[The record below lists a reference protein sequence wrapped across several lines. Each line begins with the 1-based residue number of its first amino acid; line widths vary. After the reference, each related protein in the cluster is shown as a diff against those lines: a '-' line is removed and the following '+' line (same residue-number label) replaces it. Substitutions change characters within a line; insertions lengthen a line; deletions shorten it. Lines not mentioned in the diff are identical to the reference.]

1 MPTVSP
7 YTGHDVVMGFGT
19 ISIMGATP
27 AALVGVSGNV
37 PRWFS
42 ASKIVYQDYTSGAVL
57 KTYDTGTL
65 AVATVDASG
74 ANDLGGGGSVWTAW
88 LAGSGLRSS
97 AAFGPLAAAGL
108 CQVSELGQTALI
120 LNRSISSGLGVY
132 TALGVSQY
140 SAAVSLTSQQV
151 CLRQNILSYQ
161 DASGWHLVN
170 VVTGNPVAGFQQR
183 PNVIKLVPFTI
194 GSSVGVL
201 EYQTGTETL
210 TVRLANSLTG
220 LTIPTVGAEFNVDV
234 QGVDADTVRVAW
246 SLTAG
251 EAPDDLVI
259 LDIDTDTGTTNEGT
273 VVSGAVV
280 FDTGPTLSG
289 TTFAGST
296 AAAVRLPVQSVK
308 AIYID
313 GPHKGE
319 MTKPWRD
326 VLQGGMNGVQSAQ
339 TSVANLPTPVPPDGF
354 GSIGGV
360 DAPGPN
366 STLTFTSLDGSVT
379 ITPDQPSS
387 SVDFS
392 VVGISFYMSP
402 LTTGGDPTTAELIFG
417 PDGDVVMVPV
427 DF

>member
-1 MPTVSP
+1 
-7 YTGHDVVMGFGT
+7 MGFGT

-37 PRWFS
+37 PRWF
-42 ASKIVYQDYTSGAVL
+42 AATKIVYQDYTSGALL

-74 ANDLGGGGSVWTAW
+74 ANDLGGGGSVWAAW
-88 LAGSGLRSS
+88 LAGSGVRSS
-97 AAFGPLAAAGL
+97 AAFGPLPLAGI
-108 CQVSELGQTALI
+108 CGVSELGQSAVI
-120 LNRSISSGLGVY
+120 VNRGISSGLAVY
-132 TALGVSQY
+132 TALGASQY
-140 SAAVSLTSQQV
+140 TATVSLTSQQV

-161 DASGWHLVN
+161 DAAGWHLVN

-201 EYQTGTETL
+201 EYQTGTESL

-220 LTIPTVGAEFNVDV
+220 LTIPTVGAEYNVDV

-259 LDIDTDTGTTNEGT
+259 LDIDTDTGTTDEGT
-273 VVSGAVV
+273 VVGSTVV

-296 AAAVRLPVQSVK
+296 AAAVRLPVQSMK

-319 MTKPWRD
+319 LTKPWRD
-326 VLQGGMNGVQSAQ
+326 ALQGGMNGVQGAQ
-339 TSVANLPTPVPPDGF
+339 TSIANLPTPVPPDGF
-354 GSIGGV
+354 GAIGGV
-360 DAPGPN
+360 DASGPD
-366 STLTFTSLDGSVT
+366 STLTFTSNDGTLV
-379 ITPDQPSS
+379 ITATQSPAN
-387 SVDFS
+387 VDFS
-392 VVGISFYMSP
+392 VATAASQWIP
-402 LTTGGDPTTAELIFG
+402 LVTGAEPAVLVS
-417 PDGDVVMVPV
+417 DGAGHLVLVAYP
-427 DF
+427 